1 MLTAADLNKT
11 FDEYAD
17 KLLVPIGFKKSGI
30 HYYKKVGGQYY
41 AIIKDTS
48 RGYFMDY
55 YLTYSHE
62 AAGKQFELLQKK
74 PSVMLKDYPV
84 SIAVN
89 DLKIVYKNY
98 DRLIDSNFY
107 FYSLSRGFKIDKH
120 CEENE
125 KDWNKYFSEIIL
137 RNDNLTSDRKYLAE
151 YVENVFKIITDEGFK
166 FFDEC
171 DLSLCYKSVLR
182 PIEENKMNQYNQHY
196 QTYLDSFKEY
206 LKANNIEPPSL
217 PQFQNVNGLAIFLNQ
232 KAQQPTKGLPQG
244 WRTE

>member
-1 MLTAADLNKT
+1 MLTAADLNKS
-11 FDEYAD
+11 FDNYAD
-17 KLLVPIGFKKSGI
+17 NFLVPNGFKKSGI
-30 HYYKKVGGQYY
+30 HYYKKVDGQYY

-62 AAGKQFELLQKK
+62 AAHKQFELLQKK

-89 DLKIVYKNY
+89 DLKIVYNNY
-98 DRLIDSNFY
+98 DRLVDSPFY

-125 KDWNKYFSEIIL
+125 NTWNKYFSEIIQ
-137 RNDNLTSDRKYLAE
+137 RNAKLTSDRNYLDK
-151 YVENVFKIITDEGFK
+151 YVENIFEIITNAGFK

-171 DLSLCYKSVLR
+171 DLNLCYKSVLR
-182 PIEENKMNQYNQHY
+182 PIEENKMNQYRQYY
-196 QTYLDSFKEY
+196 QAYLDSFNEY
-206 LKANNIEPPSL
+206 CKTNNIETPS
-217 PQFQNVNGLAIFLNQ
+217 FNTV
-232 KAQQPTKGLPQG
+232 TKRKWFGKLFKIK
-244 WRTE
+244 

>member
-1 MLTAADLNKT
+1 MLTAADLNKN
-11 FDEYAD
+11 FDDFAD
-17 KLLVPIGFKKSGI
+17 KLLVPNGFKKSGI
-30 HYYKKVGGQYY
+30 HYYKKVSGQYY

-62 AAGKQFELLQKK
+62 ASTKQFELLQKK

-98 DRLIDSNFY
+98 DKLIDSNFY
-107 FYSLSRGFKIDKH
+107 FYSLSRGFTIDKH

-125 KDWNKYFSEIIL
+125 KNWNKHFSEIIQ
-137 RNDNLTSDRKYLAE
+137 RNEKLTTDENYLTE
-151 YVENVFKIITDEGFK
+151 YVEKIFKTITNEGFK

-171 DLSLCYKSVLR
+171 DLNLCYKSVLR
-182 PIEENKMNQYNQHY
+182 PIEENKMNQYNQFY
-196 QTYLDSFKEY
+196 QTYLDNFKEY
-206 LKANNIEPPSL
+206 FKANNIETPSFNSVAKRKWFGNL
-217 PQFQNVNGLAIFLNQ
+217 FKL
-232 KAQQPTKGLPQG
+232 K
-244 WRTE
+244 

>member
-1 MLTAADLNKT
+1 MATAADLNKT

-17 KLLVPIGFKKSGI
+17 KLLVPIGFKKAGI
-30 HYYKKVGGQYY
+30 HYYKKADSQYY

-62 AAGKQFELLQKK
+62 AAGNQFELLQKK

-84 SIAVN
+84 SIAVT
-89 DLKIVYKNY
+89 DLKIVYDNY
-98 DRLIDSNFY
+98 DRLIDSAFY

-125 KDWNKYFSEIIL
+125 NTWNKYFSEIIQ
-137 RNDNLTSDRKYLAE
+137 RNDKLTSDRKYLDD
-151 YVENVFKIITDEGFK
+151 YVKHIFEIITNQGLK

-171 DLSLCYKSVLR
+171 NLNLCYKSVLR
-182 PIEENKMNQYNQHY
+182 PIEENKMNQYSQYY
-196 QTYLDSFKEY
+196 QTYLDSFNDY
-206 LKANNIEPPSL
+206 FKANSIERPSFNSVAKRKWFGNL
-217 PQFQNVNGLAIFLNQ
+217 FKL
-232 KAQQPTKGLPQG
+232 K
-244 WRTE
+244 

>member
-1 MLTAADLNKT
+1 MLTAADLNKS
-11 FDEYAD
+11 FDDYAD
-17 KLLVPIGFKKSGI
+17 KLLVPVGFKKSGI

-62 AAGKQFELLQKK
+62 AAGRQFELLQKK

-89 DLKIVYKNY
+89 DLKIVFKNC
-98 DRLIDSNFY
+98 DRLIDSHFY
-107 FYSLSRGFKIDKH
+107 FYSLSRGFKIDNH

-125 KDWNKYFSEIIL
+125 KNWNKYFSEIIQ
-137 RNDNLTSDRKYLAE
+137 RNDKLTSDRNYLDK
-151 YVENVFKIITDEGFK
+151 YVENIFEIITNAGFK

-171 DLSLCYKSVLR
+171 DLNLCYKSVFR
-182 PIEENKMNQYNQHY
+182 PIEENKMSQYRQYY
-196 QTYLDSFKEY
+196 QAYLDSFNEY
-206 LKANNIEPPSL
+206 CKTNNIETPS
-217 PQFQNVNGLAIFLNQ
+217 FNSV
-232 KAQQPTKGLPQG
+232 TKRKWFGKLFKIK
-244 WRTE
+244 

>member
-1 MLTAADLNKT
+1 MLTAADLNKI

-17 KLLVPIGFKKSGI
+17 KLLVPTGFKKSGI
-30 HYYKKVGGQYY
+30 HYYKKADGQFY

-62 AAGKQFELLQKK
+62 AADKQFELLQKK

-84 SIAVN
+84 SIAVD
-89 DLKIVYKNY
+89 DLKIVYSNN
-98 DRLIDSNFY
+98 DRLIDSPFY

-125 KDWNKYFSEIIL
+125 NTWNKYFSEIVQ
-137 RNDNLTSDRKYLAE
+137 RNDKLTSDRNYLDKYIK
-151 YVENVFKIITDEGFK
+151 NIFSIMTNEGFR

-171 DLSLCYKSVLR
+171 DLNLCYKSVLR
-182 PIEENKMNQYNQHY
+182 PIEENKMRQYLNYY
-196 QTYLDSFKEY
+196 QRYLVSFNEY
-206 LKANNIEPPSL
+206 CKTNNI
-217 PQFQNVNGLAIFLNQ
+217 AM
-232 KAQQPTKGLPQG
+232 
-244 WRTE
+244 

>member
-1 MLTAADLNKT
+1 MLTAADLNKI
-11 FDEYAD
+11 FDDYAD
-17 KLLVPIGFKKSGI
+17 KLLVPTGFKKSGI
-30 HYYKKVGGQYY
+30 HYYKKVDGQYY

-84 SIAVN
+84 SIAAN

-98 DRLIDSNFY
+98 DRLIDSHFY

-125 KDWNKYFSEIIL
+125 KDWNKYFSEIIQ
-137 RNDNLTSDRKYLAE
+137 RNDKLTSDRNYLDE
-151 YVENVFKIITDEGFK
+151 YVKNIFEIITHEGFK

-171 DLSLCYKSVLR
+171 DLNLCYKSVLR
-182 PIEENKMNQYNQHY
+182 PIEENKMSQYRQFY
-196 QTYLDSFKEY
+196 QTYLDNFNAY
-206 LKANNIEPPSL
+206 FKANNIEPPS
-217 PQFQNVNGLAIFLNQ
+217 FNSV
-232 KAQQPTKGLPQG
+232 TKRKWFGNLFKLK
-244 WRTE
+244 

>member
-11 FDEYAD
+11 FDDYAD
-17 KLLVPIGFKKSGI
+17 KMLMPTGFKKSGI
-30 HYYKKVGGQYY
+30 HYYKKVDGQYY

-89 DLKIVYKNY
+89 DLKIVYNNY
-98 DRLIDSNFY
+98 DRLIDSHFY
-107 FYSLSRGFKIDKH
+107 FYSLSRGFKIDKQ

-125 KDWNKYFSEIIL
+125 KDWNKYFSEIIQ
-137 RNDNLTSDRKYLAE
+137 RNDKLTSDRNYLDK
-151 YVENVFKIITDEGFK
+151 YVENIFEIITNAGFK

-171 DLSLCYKSVLR
+171 DLNLCYKSVFR
-182 PIEENKMNQYNQHY
+182 PIEENKMSQYRQYY
-196 QTYLDSFKEY
+196 QAYLDSFNEY
-206 LKANNIEPPSL
+206 CKTNNIETPS
-217 PQFQNVNGLAIFLNQ
+217 FNSV
-232 KAQQPTKGLPQG
+232 TKRKWFGKLFKIK
-244 WRTE
+244 

>member
-11 FDEYAD
+11 FDEYAER
-17 KLLVPIGFKKSGI
+17 LLIPAGFKKSGI
-30 HYYKKVGGQYY
+30 HYFKKAGGQYY

-62 AAGKQFELLQKK
+62 AAGKLFELIQKK
-74 PSVMLKDYPV
+74 PSAMLKDYPV

-89 DLKIVYKNY
+89 DLKIVYDNY
-98 DRLIDSNFY
+98 DKLIESSFY

-125 KDWNKYFSEIIL
+125 NTWNKYFSEIIQ
-137 RNDNLTSDRKYLAE
+137 RNEKLISDRNYLDE
-151 YVENVFKIITDEGFK
+151 YVKNVYQIITNTGFK

-171 DLSLCYKSVLR
+171 DLNLCYKSILR
-182 PIEENKMNQYNQHY
+182 PIEENKMNQYCQYY
-196 QTYLDSFKEY
+196 QTYLDSFNEY
-206 LKANNIEPPSL
+206 FNANNIERPR
-217 PQFQNVNGLAIFLNQ
+217 F
-232 KAQQPTKGLPQG
+232 
-244 WRTE
+244 